1 MVCRPKDQGE
11 LGVHDLEVK
20 NSALL
25 GKWLF
30 KLLTEDG
37 VWQTLL
43 KRKYI
48 GSKALSQVI
57 LKPRDSHFWA
67 SMMASKKFFFCYG
80 TFSINDRSAIRF
92 WKDIWLD
99 NVLLRDQYPTL
110 YSIVCYKVIPLLR

>member
-1 MVCRPKDQGE
+1 MYLISFFLLPKRVYHKLNYYRCRFFWQGDSEKKKYRLVKWSVVCRPKDQGG

-25 GKWLF
+25 GKWMF

-48 GSKALSQVI
+48 GSKSLSQVI
-57 LKPRDSHFWA
+57 WKPGDLNFWA
-67 SMMASKKFFFCYG
+67 GLLENFFLPLWNF
-80 TFSINDRSAIRF
+80 
-92 WKDIWLD
+92 LD
-99 NVLLRDQYPTL
+99 
-110 YSIVCYKVIPLLR
+110 